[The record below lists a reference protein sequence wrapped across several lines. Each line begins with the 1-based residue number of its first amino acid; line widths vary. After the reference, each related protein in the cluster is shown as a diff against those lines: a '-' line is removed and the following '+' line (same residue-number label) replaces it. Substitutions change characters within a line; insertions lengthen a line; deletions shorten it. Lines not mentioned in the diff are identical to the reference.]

1 MLEKS
6 RIELSSVPTKQNK
19 LNCLNECDQITLQL
33 LQDKINEFKSI
44 TKKRDETLIQLNSD
58 MQE

>member
-19 LNCLNECDQITLQL
+19 LNFLNECDQVTLQL